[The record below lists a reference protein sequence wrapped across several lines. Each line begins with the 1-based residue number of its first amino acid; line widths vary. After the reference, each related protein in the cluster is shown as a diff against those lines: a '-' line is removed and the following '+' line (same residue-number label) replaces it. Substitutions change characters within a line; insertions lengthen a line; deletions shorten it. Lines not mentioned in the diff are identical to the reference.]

1 MMRLASPSRKAQQIS
16 QATYACEGPW
26 LVVVMLHA
34 QHHSAQSDSSDLVQA
49 NLMQI
54 VNADEQAPASSM
66 LSTHAL
72 LDISVMPMP
81 DGPPIEVINSFSAA
95 PSACRHTLLRSS
107 ALSGQARDACNNQPS
122 SGKHGTK

>member
-1 MMRLASPSRKAQQIS
+1 MGMMRLASPRRKAEKLQ
-16 QATYACEGPW
+16 ACEDPW
-26 LVVVMLHA
+26 LVAVMLHA
-34 QHHSAQSDSSDLVQA
+34 QHHPAKPDSSDLVQA

-107 ALSGQARDACNNQPS
+107 ALPGQAR
-122 SGKHGTK
+122 SGMHTTKSHAPASMA